1 MKDLELQLQESAKR
15 LDAAIKRELE
25 LRKQAKSK
33 NTLATLID
41 PFDLSKG
48 EKKAMKELTKGD
60 LVMTDMGLAW
70 YDRIEN
76 GEHLV
81 NPITWENNHLS
92 PHFNASPPT
101 RAQVEEKIKEMGW
114 KHQMAGIVELAVWG
128 TYNKKGN
135 LFTVEERDKKWHLC
149 CHHLNSKDFDT
160 APTQLA
166 EAILVARML
175 NATKD

>member
-1 MKDLELQLQESAKR
+1 
-15 LDAAIKRELE
+15 
-25 LRKQAKSK
+25 
-33 NTLATLID
+33 
-41 PFDLSKG
+41 
-48 EKKAMKELTKGD
+48 MKELTKGT

-81 NPITWENNHLS
+81 NPITWENDHLS
-92 PHFNASPPT
+92 PHFNASLAT

-114 KHQMAGIVELAVWG
+114 YINSL
-128 TYNKKGN
+128 GN
-135 LFTVEERDKKWHLC
+135 WVKDERISENPFWAKQLETTPVSYTVKLDGALHSADWDK
-149 CHHLNSKDFDT
+149 SP
-160 APTQLA
+160 AQLA